1 MFKTLILLFI
11 IAFGVVFLFNIL
23 KDMYIKWKDKKDS
36 KSEKETDK
44 E

>member
-23 KDMYIKWKDKKDS
+23 KDMYIKWKNKKDS
-36 KSEKETDK
+36 KSEEKSDK

>member
-23 KDMYIKWKDKKDS
+23 KDMYIKWKDKQDS
-36 KSEKETDK
+36 KSDKETDK